1 MQSEFFMEKAP
12 YKGDWIRDFLF
23 EHEKAL
29 CKGISLLKRLLQ
41 KEFLIEKAL
50 CKGIS
55 FLESKLMEIV
65 RKFM

>member
-1 MQSEFFMEKAP
+1 MEKAP
-12 YKGDWIRDFLF
+12 YKGDWTRDFLF

-41 KEFLIEKAL
+41 KDFLIEKAL